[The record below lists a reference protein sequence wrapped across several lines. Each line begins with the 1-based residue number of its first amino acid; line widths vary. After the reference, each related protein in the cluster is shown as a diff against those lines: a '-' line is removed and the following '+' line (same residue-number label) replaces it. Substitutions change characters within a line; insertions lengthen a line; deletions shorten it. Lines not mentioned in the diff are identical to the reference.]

1 FGFLFYAFKKSR
13 LSEVELGV
21 LASWVFILST
31 KFFYT
36 TSLPLEFM
44 FWFLPVLFILAQI
57 NADSSARISAD
68 SSSASIGGLWSYRF
82 QQGSV
87 KTLAIFFV
95 LLILLTATLGGLYFS
110 VQRWLAENNFANV
123 VTASNTA
130 KPEEAV
136 KNRDNVLNGIY
147 SSVTDNPYE
156 VRYFR
161 ALSQVL
167 FQKLNDV
174 FTEINSREG
183 AERQPKAEESTLIQ
197 NLTIRTVNAVQ
208 EASKLDPNNVEVIVN
223 NAESYRNLVP
233 LVQGSEDLAIQ
244 SYEKAIILE
253 PINPFI
259 KTQLGQLYLVKS
271 NLFNQQGEVDEDLVT
286 KSRNVLE
293 EALKL
298 NPNYANARYF
308 FALIQDKEGNK
319 KEALENFKILK
330 STNPDNKLIEEIIK
344 NLEQGLPALGVPP
357 KPATPPNSSKAKET
371 KGIPAK

>member
-44 FWFLPVLFILAQI
+44 FWFLPVLFILAGRGESDDSI
-57 NADSSARISAD
+57 N
-68 SSSASIGGLWSYRF
+68 SIQYRF

-87 KTLAIFFV
+87 KTLVIFFV
-95 LLILLTATLGGLYFS
+95 LLVLLTATLGGLYFS
-110 VQRWLAENNFANV
+110 VKRWLAENNFANV
-123 VTASNTA
+123 VTASNTVSA
-130 KPEEAV
+130 EDGV
-136 KNRDNVLNGIY
+136 KKRDELVNGVYASI
-147 SSVTDNPYE
+147 TANPYE

-208 EASKLDPNNVEVIVN
+208 ETAKLDPNNVDVIVD

-244 SYEKAIILE
+244 SYEKATTLE
-253 PINPFI
+253 PINPYI

-271 NLFNQQGEVDEDLVT
+271 NLFNQQGEVDKDLVA
-286 KSRNVLE
+286 KSKTALE
-293 EALKL
+293 DALKL

-319 KEALENFKILK
+319 KGALENFKILK
-330 STNPDNKLIEEIIK
+330 STNPDNKLIAEIIT

-357 KPATPPNSSKAKET
+357 QPATPPNSSKAKET